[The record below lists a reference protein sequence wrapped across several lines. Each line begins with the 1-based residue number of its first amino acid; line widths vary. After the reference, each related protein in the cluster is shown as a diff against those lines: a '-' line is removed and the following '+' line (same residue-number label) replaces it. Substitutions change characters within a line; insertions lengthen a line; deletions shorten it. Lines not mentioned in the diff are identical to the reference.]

1 MSKFK
6 GHDVEESVACNLIPM
21 IDIMFLLL
29 LFFMLN
35 ADMSQRELEELTPPI
50 ARHAL
55 QDDSKQNANRI
66 TVNVH
71 HDADDVL
78 TR

>member
-1 MSKFK
+1 MGFK
-6 GHDVEESVACNLIPM
+6 TIKAEEDVSPNLIPM

-50 ARHAL
+50 ATQRCVITSRRH
-55 QDDSKQNANRI
+55 
-66 TVNVH
+66 
-71 HDADDVL
+71 
-78 TR
+78 